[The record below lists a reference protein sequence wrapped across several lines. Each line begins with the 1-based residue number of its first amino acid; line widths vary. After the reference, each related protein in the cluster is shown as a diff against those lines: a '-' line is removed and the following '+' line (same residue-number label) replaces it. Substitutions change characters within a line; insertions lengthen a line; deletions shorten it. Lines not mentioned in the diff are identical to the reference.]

1 MPGCPTKPSVPPLSR
16 TRRPGDGFYT
26 YVNQNWLDKA
36 KISSWRSEYGV
47 SDEMEEETDKQLIDL
62 IHSLKQTKPSSI
74 LPKTSKEHLALM
86 AYIWDHHEADAEE
99 SYLKICINQLIM
111 STTARDY
118 ARFFGWLCKSR
129 ISTVVELVAQEETE
143 KPYYMRMSL
152 TPGMLTLPLSYYL
165 RTQHKGKED
174 PAYSAYI
181 HYIGTCAVE
190 LGLPFLMEAIEAEK
204 ELAKILDKP
213 FTNLTKGVRGG
224 NLQKWFPG
232 FEIEGFMEG
241 LDLDGAWSKRLW
253 LLDAPERLQSVIHWV
268 CTASTEKVLA
278 VFSLH
283 LINFAAPYLRPAIK
297 QAATNLFDKA
307 LQGVNHDPPK
317 DKQILSDLKTILPD
331 ALCNLYAEMQHD
343 KAKLEDI
350 RDLVDKLRGAA
361 VCVMDETHILS
372 KKSRSGTKEKIHRM
386 HFEIG
391 KGPPAPLP
399 NVTYD
404 MNSLLHSFILVLQ
417 ARSKEISH
425 LTGRP
430 SERKKSSY
438 ACFVSNAS
446 YFSESN
452 NIVMPWG
459 ILQWPFY
466 CKNAPLGWNYGG
478 TGATISHEMT
488 HAFDLEGV
496 DYNPRAIYREWWT
509 RKDKNRFG
517 QKTRKVSKFF
527 SQFKHYGIP
536 LNGKKTLSENWADL
550 GGIFISLRGLKA
562 LLDSMNASDDIRK
575 EAHRQF
581 FISYATSW
589 RTLVRKEKM
598 IYAMTTSVHAPA
610 LDRVDRI
617 VPQFQE
623 WYDAFDIRDTDPL
636 YVKPKDRLKFF

>member
-26 YVNQNWLDKA
+26 YVNQNWLNKA
-36 KISSWRSEYGV
+36 KIESWRSEYGV
-47 SDEMEEETDKQLIDL
+47 SDEMEEQTDKQLMDL
-62 IHSLKQTKPSSI
+62 IHSLKHTKPSSMV
-74 LPKTSKEHLALM
+74 PKTSKEHLALM
-86 AYIWDHHEADAEE
+86 AYIWHNHETNSEE
-99 SYLKICINQLIM
+99 TYLKICINQLISSI
-111 STTARDY
+111 STREY

-129 ISTVVELVAQEETE
+129 ISTIIELVAEEE
-143 KPYYMRMSL
+143 NDSPYYVRASF
-152 TPGMLTLPLSYYL
+152 TPGMLTLPSSYYL
-165 RTQHKGKED
+165 SKQDKDKED
-174 PAYSAYI
+174 PTYSAYVQ
-181 HYIGTCAVE
+181 YIGTCAVE
-190 LGLPFLMEAIEAEK
+190 LGLPFLLDAIEAEK
-204 ELAKILDKP
+204 EVATILDTP
-213 FTNLTKGVRGG
+213 FHDLTKRVRGG
-224 NLQKWFPG
+224 NLHKLFPE

-241 LDLDGAWSKRLW
+241 LDLDEGWRRRLW
-253 LLDAPERLQSVIHWV
+253 LLDAPERLQKIIHWL
-268 CTASTEKVLA
+268 CTASTEKVFAL
-278 VFSLH
+278 FSLH

-297 QAATNLFDKA
+297 HAATNLFSRA

-317 DKQILSDLKTILPD
+317 EKQILSDLKTILPD
-331 ALCNLYAEMQHD
+331 ALCNLYADLQHD
-343 KAKLEDI
+343 QTKLDDI
-350 RDLVDKLRGAA
+350 GDLVDKLRGAA
-361 VCVMDETHILS
+361 VCVMNETHVLS
-372 KKSRSGTKEKIHRM
+372 KKSRSATKEKIHRM

-391 KGPPAPLP
+391 KGNPAPLP

-404 MNSLLHSFILVLQ
+404 LNSLLHSFILVLQ
-417 ARSKEISH
+417 GRSKQITY
-425 LTGRP
+425 LTGHP

-478 TGATISHEMT
+478 IGATISHEMT
-488 HAFDLEGV
+488 HAFDLEGIEY
-496 DYNPRAIYREWWT
+496 DPRAIYREWWT

-536 LNGKKTLSENWADL
+536 LDGKKTLSENWADL
-550 GGIFISLRGLKA
+550 GGIFISLRGLKT
-562 LLDSMNASDDIRK
+562 LLDSMNASDEVRK

-581 FISYATSW
+581 FIAYATSW

-598 IYAMTTSVHAPA
+598 LYAITTSVHAPA

-623 WYDAFDIRDTDPL
+623 WYDAFDIQDTDPL